1 MFIVDAHLDL
11 AYNALE
17 FGRDLT
23 RPVAALRKTEARRP
37 AGDGPITVTFPS
49 LRDAGVGL
57 IFGTIF
63 VEPFDRRKPGRK
75 LTYRN
80 EQEAHRLAMREL
92 DYYRRMVDKLEYLK
106 LVGDVAALDAIVS
119 EPADPGERQVGI
131 VPLMEGADPIR
142 EPAEVE
148 LWYERGVRII
158 GPAWDDTRY
167 AGGAWRSGGGFTPAG
182 LELMERMAELGM
194 ILDVTHLSET
204 ACFEALDRYQGA
216 IAATHCNARA
226 LVPMER
232 HLSDTQI
239 RRLAERSAVIGIVL
253 FNRFLKRGYEF
264 TDPRESVTLEHVVA
278 HIDHICQLLGDAG
291 HLGLGSDFDG
301 GFGAQHVPVEL
312 GSVSDIGKIAL
323 ALRERG
329 YAEGDIRSI
338 MGLNWLRFLRE
349 SWGDEAAGQ

>member
-11 AYNALE
+11 AFNALE

-23 RPVAALRKTEARRP
+23 QPVAALRRAEAGRP
-37 AGDGPITVTFPS
+37 VGDGPITVTFPS

-57 IFGTIF
+57 VFGAIF
-63 VEPFDRRKPGRK
+63 VEPFDRKKPVKK

-92 DYYRRMVDKLEYLK
+92 DYYRRMADKLDYLE
-106 LVGDVAALDAIVS
+106 LVGDRAALDAVV
-119 EPADPGERQVGI
+119 GESAESAERRVGI
-131 VPLMEGADPIR
+131 VPLLEGADPIR

-148 LWYERGVRII
+148 LWYEWGVRVI

-182 LELMERMAELGM
+182 FELMERMAELGM
-194 ILDVTHLSET
+194 ILDVTHLSEK

-239 RRLAERSAVIGIVL
+239 RRLAERNAVIGIVL
-253 FNRFLKRGYEF
+253 YNRFLKRGYEL
-264 TDPRESVTLEHVVA
+264 TDPRESVTLENVVA
-278 HIDHICQLLGDAG
+278 HIDHICQLLGNAE

-301 GFGAQHVPVEL
+301 GFGAQHIPLEL
-312 GSVSDIGKIAL
+312 KSVLDVVNIAQ

-329 YAEGDIRSI
+329 YGEGEVSGI
-338 MGLNWLRFLRE
+338 MGMNWLHFLRE
-349 SWGDEAAGQ
+349 SWGDGAAG